1 MVYAAV
7 LAGGIG
13 SRMGADLPKQY
24 LKIGGDGGIPIIALS
39 VRKFVSHPA
48 VAHTVILT
56 PGDWVSYTQDLLAEY
71 LPDTSR
77 YTVIAG
83 GETRNDTLYNSLMF
97 FEEHFSV
104 SDTDVILTHD
114 AVRPFVTERIIDDNI
129 RLAEQYGGCNTVIPA
144 TDTIMESKGGEV
156 IEAIPNRADLYQVQT
171 PQSFNLRKLRGLM
184 ESLTDEEAAILT
196 DGSKIFLM
204 RGEPCYLVQ
213 GEVYNIKITYP
224 TDMAIANAFYDALE
238 K

>member
-56 PGDWVSYTQDLLAEY
+56 PDDWVSYTQDLLAEY

-97 FEEHFSV
+97 FEEHFTV